1 MELADRELN
10 QYVEKWRKPRG
21 IIALLAVF
29 FIIVL
34 LLGGGVIVF
43 LTGGTGYV
51 WVHLMYVPIILAAML
66 FRIPGGIIA
75 ALAAGIIVGPY
86 MPLDVANNV
95 SQETAN
101 WVLRTFFLLLMGGLA
116 GFLSFCFN
124 HQLDCSMKQSRHDR
138 LTGLP
143 NLLALSEELARLNL
157 EATGGSTN
165 IALAIIQI
173 SNFPQIINTLGYR
186 SLDTFSKDIGRR
198 INKDDHPFKE
208 LFCLRDNS
216 FAVLDTDVTL
226 HDFIDHCRRITE
238 ILQEPFYF
246 EDIPVTIDMH
256 IGISH
261 SPLPQANIEEII
273 HKASIAVFNA
283 EEGKLLYKTYSKKDD
298 HNSVERLALLGS
310 MKDAIDNNELIL
322 FLQPKVTF
330 AEGRIMGAEA
340 LIRWQHPTLGL
351 LSPGMFIP
359 EAEKTWLIHP
369 LSLFAIRAGLDQIR
383 RWENAGYDLKL
394 SINLTAHNIQDRSLI
409 VELINLIKDYG
420 INPAHL
426 EIEITERFLLTDMDT
441 AVEVLNSL
449 RNLGVEVAI
458 DDFGTGYSTMNYIQ
472 KLPIT
477 AVKFDQSLIESLDSS
492 KLSQSVIRNLINAT
506 KELNITTV
514 AEGVEN
520 KELFDK
526 LTELGSDIAQGY
538 YVSKPLAE
546 NDFDLWLSSCPF
558 TLNKSVRK

>member
-1 MELADRELN
+1 MALEDHELN
-10 QYVEKWRKPRG
+10 QYIEKWRNPRG
-21 IIALLAVF
+21 TSAFIAVF
-29 FIIVL
+29 LIILL
-34 LLGGGVIVF
+34 LLGVGGIVY

-66 FRIPGGIIA
+66 FRIPGGIAA
-75 ALAAGIIVGPY
+75 ALAAGLIVGPY
-86 MPLDVANNV
+86 MPLDVSANVN
-95 SQETAN
+95 QDAAN
-101 WVLRTFFLLLMGGLA
+101 WLLRTLFLLLMGGLA

-124 HQLDCSMKQSRHDR
+124 RQIDCSMKQSRHDR

-143 NLLALSEELARLNL
+143 NLLALSERLTQIKA
-157 EATGGSTN
+157 EPGQDSAN

-186 SLDTFSKDIGRR
+186 SLTVFSKEIAQRLTQDNIP
-198 INKDDHPFKE
+198 IKE
-208 LFCLRDNS
+208 LYCFRDNS
-216 FAVLDTDVTL
+216 FAVLATNIPL
-226 HDFIDHCRRITE
+226 HDFIDQCRE
-238 ILQEPFYF
+238 IAEVLQKPFYF

-261 SPLPQANIEEII
+261 SPLCHSDVEEII

-298 HNSVERLALLGS
+298 HNSIERLALLGS
-310 MKDAIDNNELIL
+310 IEEAIDNNELSL

-330 AEGRIMGAEA
+330 GEGRIMGAEA
-340 LIRWQHPTLGL
+340 LIRWQHPTFGL

-359 EAEKTWLIHP
+359 EVEKTWLIHP

-383 RWENAGYDLKL
+383 RWENSGYDLKL

-409 VELINLIKDYG
+409 AELINLIKDYG

-441 AVEVLNSL
+441 AVDVLHSL
-449 RNLGVEVAI
+449 RNLGAEVAI
-458 DDFGTGYSTMNYIQ
+458 DDFGSGYSTMNYIQ

-477 AVKFDQSLIESLDSS
+477 AIKLDQSLVDGLGASP
-492 KLSQSVIRNLINAT
+492 LSQSVIRNIIKAT
-506 KELNITTV
+506 HEMNLTTV

-520 KELFDK
+520 KELFD
-526 LTELGSDIAQGY
+526 LLADLGSDIAQGY
-538 YVSKPLAE
+538 YISKPLAE
-546 NDFDLWLSSCPF
+546 KDFDNWLTSCPWK
-558 TLNKSVRK
+558 L

>member
-1 MELADRELN
+1 
-10 QYVEKWRKPRG
+10 
-21 IIALLAVF
+21 
-29 FIIVL
+29 
-34 LLGGGVIVF
+34 
-43 LTGGTGYV
+43 
-51 WVHLMYVPIILAAML
+51 
-66 FRIPGGIIA
+66 
-75 ALAAGIIVGPY
+75 
-86 MPLDVANNV
+86 
-95 SQETAN
+95 
-101 WVLRTFFLLLMGGLA
+101 
-116 GFLSFCFN
+116 
-124 HQLDCSMKQSRHDR
+124 
-138 LTGLP
+138 
-143 NLLALSEELARLNL
+143 
-157 EATGGSTN
+157 
-165 IALAIIQI
+165 
-173 SNFPQIINTLGYR
+173 
-186 SLDTFSKDIGRR
+186 
-198 INKDDHPFKE
+198 
-208 LFCLRDNS
+208 
-216 FAVLDTDVTL
+216 
-226 HDFIDHCRRITE
+226 
-238 ILQEPFYF
+238 
-246 EDIPVTIDMH
+246 
-256 IGISH
+256 
-261 SPLPQANIEEII
+261 
-273 HKASIAVFNA
+273 
-283 EEGKLLYKTYSKKDD
+283 
-298 HNSVERLALLGS
+298 
-310 MKDAIDNNELIL
+310 
-322 FLQPKVTF
+322 
-330 AEGRIMGAEA
+330 
-340 LIRWQHPTLGL
+340 
-351 LSPGMFIP
+351 MFIP